1 MTAAV
6 VATITAPQMIRGG
19 ENHQPAIKIKV
30 AGQDFWWRNAARL
43 GAMKFHHARP
53 ANAGF
58 IPQIRR
64 DLRDEFVGFL
74 LSRTSTALCRRR
86 RCKAGNHSADRR
98 VGSVRHQMFLPLMNS
113 FH

>member
-64 DLRDEFVGFL
+64 DLRDEFVGDFYFRAPARPFVGGDGAKL
-74 LSRTSTALCRRR
+74 AIIRLTAEWAVSGTKCFCR
-86 RCKAGNHSADRR
+86 
-98 VGSVRHQMFLPLMNS
+98 
-113 FH
+113 